1 MIINNILTH
10 RMSLRLV
17 VNKTHI
23 YLVNVQYETHHTLKP
38 YPNQIFGNHAL
49 NPLDKH
55 KSLLISL
62 HGLLGHFV

>member
-10 RMSLRLV
+10 RMSLRLA
-17 VNKTHI
+17 VNKIHI
-23 YLVNVQYETHHTLKP
+23 YLVNVQYETHQTLRP
-38 YPNQIFGNHAL
+38 YPNKIFGNHAL